1 MKLVCHP
8 PLDDARLAAM
18 CEAGAPKL
26 AVVNA
31 ETPEAAAREI
41 VDADAFFGK
50 LTPPLLAASTRLR
63 WVQSPTASLE
73 HFVFPE
79 LVAHPCTLSNMRAIF
94 GDVIADHV
102 MAYVLCFARN
112 LHIYLRQQQ
121 EALWKPVGGKQD
133 AGQNFTTGPGIV
145 SPADRAHRH
154 LADSTMGVVGLGDIG
169 AETARRAAAFG
180 MRVIAVDPKR
190 TDKPEWVAR
199 LEKLDALDTLLAES
213 DFVVVAAPHTPETE
227 GMFRRPQF
235 QRMKRSG
242 IFINIGRGAI
252 VSLADLAAALEAQE
266 IAGAALDV
274 FETEPLPPENPLW
287 RMPSVIVTPHVAACS
302 PRIAERHLATLVEN
316 VRRFAE
322 GRELKNVVDKA
333 AWF

>member
-8 PLDDARLAAM
+8 PLDDARLAAVRD
-18 CEAGAPKL
+18 AAPSL
-26 AVVNA
+26 SIVNA
-31 ETPEAAAREI
+31 PSAEAAAREI

-50 LTPPLLAASTRLR
+50 LTPPLLAAATRLK

-73 HFVFPE
+73 HYVFPE
-79 LVAHPCTLSNMRAIF
+79 LVAHSCTLTNMRAIF

-121 EALWKPVGGKQD
+121 ETLWKPVGGKQD
-133 AGQNFTTGPGIV
+133 AGQNFLTGPGII

-154 LADSTMGVVGLGDIG
+154 LADSVMGVVGLGDIG

-190 TDKPEWVAR
+190 TEKPAWVAS
-199 LEKLDALDTLLAES
+199 LKTLDGLDELLAES

-227 GMFRRPQF
+227 GMFRRPRF
-235 QRMKRSG
+235 QQMKRTG

-252 VSLADLAAALEAQE
+252 VSLADLAAALEAGE

-274 FETEPLPPENPLW
+274 FETEPLPPENRLW
-287 RMPSVIVTPHVAACS
+287 RIPSVLITPHVAACS
-302 PRIAERHLATLVEN
+302 PRIAERHLATLVDN
-316 VRRFAE
+316 VRRFVE

>member
-8 PLDDARLAAM
+8 PLDDGRLNVLHAA
-18 CEAGAPKL
+18 APSS
-26 AVVNA
+26 AIVNA
-31 ETPEAAAREI
+31 ATSEAALAEI
-41 VDADAFFGK
+41 VDAEAFFGK
-50 LTPPLLAASTRLR
+50 LTPPLLRAATRLR

-73 HFVFPE
+73 HYVFPE
-79 LVAHPCTLSNMRAIF
+79 LIAHPCTLTNMRAIF

-121 EALWKPVGGKQD
+121 ESLWKPVGGKQD
-133 AGQNFTTGPGIV
+133 AGQNFLTGPGIV

-154 LADSTMGVVGLGDIG
+154 LPDSVMGVVGLGDIG
-169 AETARRAAAFG
+169 AETARRASAFG

-190 TDKPEWVAR
+190 TQKPDWVAR
-199 LEKLDALDTLLAES
+199 LDSLAGLDALLAES

-235 QRMKRSG
+235 QKMKPTG
-242 IFINIGRGAI
+242 VFINIGRGAI
-252 VSLADLAAALEAQE
+252 VSLADLSAALEAGE

-274 FETEPLPPENPLW
+274 FETEPLPSENPLW
-287 RMPSVIVTPHVAACS
+287 RMPNVLITPHVAACS

-316 VRRFAE
+316 VQRFAE

>member
-8 PLDDARLAAM
+8 PLDDVRLAAVRQ
-18 CEAGAPKL
+18 AAPSI
-26 AVVNA
+26 AIVNA
-31 ETPEAAAREI
+31 PSPDVAAREI
-41 VDADAFFGK
+41 VDAEAFFGK
-50 LTPPLLAASTRLR
+50 LTPPLLAAATRLK

-73 HFVFPE
+73 HFVFPD
-79 LVAHPCTLSNMRAIF
+79 LVAHPCTLTNMRAIF

-112 LHIYLRQQQ
+112 LHVYLRQQQ

-133 AGQNFTTGPGIV
+133 AGQNFLTGPGLV

-154 LADSTMGVVGLGDIG
+154 LADSIMGVVGLGDIG

-190 TDKPEWVAR
+190 TQKPEWVAS
-199 LEKLDALDTLLAES
+199 LKTLNGLDELLGES

-227 GMFRRPQF
+227 GMFRRPRF
-235 QRMKRSG
+235 QRMKRTG

-252 VSLADLAAALEAQE
+252 VSLADLAAALEAGE

-287 RMPSVIVTPHVAACS
+287 RMPNVLITPHVAACS
-302 PRIAERHLATLVEN
+302 PRIAERHLATLVDN
-316 VRRFAE
+316 VRSFAE